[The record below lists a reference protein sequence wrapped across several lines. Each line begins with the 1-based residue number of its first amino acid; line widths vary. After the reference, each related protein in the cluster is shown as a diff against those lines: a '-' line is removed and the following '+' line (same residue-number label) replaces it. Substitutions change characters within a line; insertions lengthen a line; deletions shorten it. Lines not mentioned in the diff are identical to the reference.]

1 LKVRYG
7 LLMTVVG
14 HFLVPQIVGAAAL
27 ECGEPS
33 TPVGESN
40 TQVMFNDNGL
50 KITPGKKVAK
60 VQATVLTPER
70 IGAGLGESEL
80 SRLSGTDWNEV
91 SSPDTDFE
99 SPKKRDLVRKIR
111 TICSKIVTKEAQ
123 ELLRD
128 ILVVREKMLRV
139 HSERLM
145 EHSQSYFQQLFPNA
159 TISFYDKLN
168 GDQLGTKVL
177 IEKDEKSVAY
187 YVKTHSGG
195 IKKSGSS
202 AAETVNPKELLTYAL
217 LDALHVGPEVHFFG
231 RDKQHLYIATKDV
244 KADGKFDE
252 YSRLKEDN
260 AEAVFGVLT
269 NLDLKKLDPEVIES
283 MIARDP
289 VSESFVRMMSIL
301 DLVARLIRLTDLQTN
316 GGNFGFVRPLNHE
329 SFLPLLRIIDFRL
342 VAEKYF
348 QRVHLGDW
356 ELFLKGEGFFEDNLD
371 ERVEYILQTRD
382 VELRKGLAADI
393 FQHELVEWTNVM
405 SAAVEKVKASIHQL
419 SEISDEDKADLF
431 RKLDEDAK
439 ILIENFDFFKQELEV
454 AR

>member
-1 LKVRYG
+1 
-7 LLMTVVG
+7 MTVVG
-14 HFLVPQIVGAAAL
+14 HFFVPQVIGAAAPDDC
-27 ECGEPS
+27 EEPS
-33 TPVGESN
+33 TPLGVESRAMLKDKS
-40 TQVMFNDNGL
+40 V
-50 KITPGKKVAK
+50 KITPGKKVAGM
-60 VQATVLTPER
+60 QAKVLTPER
-70 IGAGLGESEL
+70 IRAGLGDKGL
-80 SRLSGTDWNEV
+80 SNLDGTNWDEV
-91 SSPDTDFE
+91 SSPDKNFE
-99 SPKKRDLVRKIR
+99 SPNRRDLVRQLR
-111 TICSKIVTKEAQ
+111 TLCSKSSTVESQ
-123 ELLRD
+123 DLLRD
-128 ILVVREKMLRV
+128 ILVLREEMLRV
-139 HSERLM
+139 HADRLM
-145 EHSQSYFQQLFPNA
+145 EHSQSYFQQLFPNS

-168 GDQLGTKVL
+168 GDQLGKKVL
-177 IEKDEKSVAY
+177 IEKDEKSVTY

-217 LDALHVGPEVHFFG
+217 LDALNVGPVVHFFG

-289 VSESFVRMMSIL
+289 VAESFVRMMSIL